1 MDIIIYST
9 PGCFYCTQMKELCKR
24 AEVEYKEHVV
34 EQDITMGEFHNL
46 FPHVAGFPHVIIDGK
61 VIGGLVET
69 AKYFINEGLV
79 GANKG

>member
-1 MDIIIYST
+1 MDIKIYSS
-9 PGCFYCTQMKELCKR
+9 PGCFYCEQMKELCKR
-24 AEVEYKEHVV
+24 AEVEYE
-34 EQDITMGEFHNL
+34 EQVMGKDITKQEFNKL
-46 FPHVAGFPHVIIDGK
+46 YPNVLGFPHVIIDGK